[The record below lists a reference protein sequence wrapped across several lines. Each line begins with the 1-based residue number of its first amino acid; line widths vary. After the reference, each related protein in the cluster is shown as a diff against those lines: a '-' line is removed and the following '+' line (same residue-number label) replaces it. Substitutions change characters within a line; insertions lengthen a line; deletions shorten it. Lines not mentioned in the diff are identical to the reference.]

1 MSRFLIVVPPLAGHV
16 NPTVAVGR
24 ELQRRGHEV
33 AWAGHPELVAALLP
47 ADCRLW
53 PAGADF
59 SAEDMAGA
67 RARWLNLRAF
77 AALAALWDEVLIPL
91 GAAMVDGVEAAV
103 DGYGPDVV
111 VADQQALAGAV
122 VARRRGLPWATS
134 ASTFA
139 ELTRPYASMPKVE
152 AWVAERLEAFQHSYG
167 VGGGDLRFSE
177 HLVISYTVPELAGP
191 VQVPCSPAFVGP
203 ALGERPPGPSFPWE
217 WLDPARRLVVVSLGT
232 HNQEAGPRF
241 YRVLVEAAG
250 SVLSGRLEGR
260 SVLSGR
266 LEGRSVLSG
275 RLEGRSVLSG
285 RLEGRP
291 GLQMVLVAP
300 PEMVGPVPGHIL
312 VRPSVPQLALLARCS
327 AVVTHGGVNTVNECL
342 VAGVPMVLAPIRDD
356 QPIVAGRVAAV
367 GAGIQVRFGRVQPA
381 EMAVA
386 LRSVLN
392 DPAYRAA
399 ARRMGASFALAGGAP
414 TAADLLEKL
423 T

>member
-33 AWAGHPELVAALLP
+33 AWAGHPELVAPLLP

-53 PAGADF
+53 PAGGDF

-103 DGYGPDVV
+103 DGHRPDVV

-152 AWVAERLEAFQHSYG
+152 AWVAERLEAFQHSFG
-167 VGGGDLRFSE
+167 AGGGDLRFSE
-177 HLVISYTVPELAGP
+177 HLALSYTVPELAGP

-203 ALGERPPGPSFPWE
+203 ALGERPPAPFFPWK
-217 WLDPARRLVVVSLGT
+217 WLDPARQLVVVSLGT
-232 HNQEAGPRF
+232 HNQEAGARF
-241 YRVLVEAAG
+241 YRVLAEAAG
-250 SVLSGRLEGR
+250 SVLH
-260 SVLSGR
+260 
-266 LEGRSVLSG
+266 
-275 RLEGRSVLSG
+275 
-285 RLEGRP
+285 GRP
-291 GLQMVLVAP
+291 VLQMVLVAP
-300 PEMVGPVPGHIL
+300 PEMVGPVPEHIL

-342 VAGVPMVLAPIRDD
+342 VEGVPMVLAPIRDD

-386 LRSVLN
+386 LRSVLK

-399 ARRMGASFALAGGAP
+399 ARRIGASFALAGGAL

>member
-33 AWAGHPELVAALLP
+33 AWAGHPELVAPLLP

-53 PAGADF
+53 PAGGDF
-59 SAEDMAGA
+59 SAADMAGA

-103 DGYGPDVV
+103 DGHRPDVV

-122 VARRRGLPWATS
+122 VARRHGLPWATS

-152 AWVAERLEAFQHSYG
+152 TWVAERLEAFQHSYG

-203 ALGERPPGPSFPWE
+203 ALGERPPSASFPWE
-217 WLDPARRLVVVSLGT
+217 WLDPATKLVVVSLGT
-232 HNQEAGPRF
+232 HNQEAGARF
-241 YRVLVEAAG
+241 YRVLVDAAG
-250 SVLSGRLEGR
+250 CVPSERVEGR
-260 SVLSGR
+260 CVP
-266 LEGRSVLSG
+266 
-275 RLEGRSVLSG
+275 SG

-300 PEMVGPVPGHIL
+300 PEMVGPVPEHIL

-342 VAGVPMVLAPIRDD
+342 VEGVPMVLAPIRDD

-367 GAGIQVRFGRVQPA
+367 GAGIQVRFGRVQPG

-399 ARRMGASFALAGGAP
+399 ARRIGASFALAGGAP

>member
-33 AWAGHPELVAALLP
+33 AWAGHPQLVAPLLP

-53 PAGADF
+53 PAGGNF
-59 SAEDMAGA
+59 SVADMAGA

-103 DGYGPDVV
+103 DGYRPDVV
-111 VADQQALAGAV
+111 VADQQALAGAA

-139 ELTRPYASMPKVE
+139 EFTRPYASMPKVE
-152 AWVAERLEAFQHSYG
+152 AWVADRLEAFQDSHG
-167 VGGGDLRFSE
+167 AAGGDLRFSE

-191 VQVPCSPAFVGP
+191 VEVPCSPAFVGP
-203 ALGERPPGPSFPWE
+203 ALGERPPAPFFPWK
-217 WLDPARRLVVVSLGT
+217 WLDPARQLVVVSLGT
-232 HNQEAGPRF
+232 HNQEAGARF
-241 YRVLVEAAG
+241 FRVLVDATG
-250 SVLSGRLEGR
+250 SALSGRT
-260 SVLSGR
+260 
-266 LEGRSVLSG
+266 
-275 RLEGRSVLSG
+275 
-285 RLEGRP
+285 
-291 GLQMVLVAP
+291 GLQVVLVAA
-300 PEMVGPVPGHIL
+300 PEMVGAVPEHIL

-342 VAGVPMVLAPIRDD
+342 VEGVPMVLAPIRDD

-367 GAGIQVRFGRVQPA
+367 GAGMQVRFGRVQPA

-386 LRSVLN
+386 LRSVLD

-399 ARRMGASFALAGGAP
+399 ARRIGASFALAGGAL

>member
-33 AWAGHPELVAALLP
+33 AWAGHPELVAPLLP

-53 PAGADF
+53 PAGGGF

-91 GAAMVDGVEAAV
+91 GAAMVGGVEAAV
-103 DGYGPDVV
+103 DAFGPDVV

-122 VARRRGLPWATS
+122 VARRRGLRWATS
-134 ASTFA
+134 ASTFT

-152 AWVAERLEAFQHSYG
+152 AWVEERLKSFQDSHG
-167 VGGGDLRFSE
+167 VGGGDLRFSD

-203 ALGERPPGPSFPWE
+203 ALGDRPPAAPFPWD
-217 WLDPARRLVVVSLGT
+217 WLDPARQLVVVSLGT
-232 HNQEAGPRF
+232 HNQEAGARL

-250 SVLSGRLEGR
+250 SILRGRSAPSGRLERR
-260 SVLSGR
+260 S
-266 LEGRSVLSG
+266 
-275 RLEGRSVLSG
+275 
-285 RLEGRP
+285 

-300 PEMVGPVPGHIL
+300 PAMVGPVPEHIL
-312 VRPSVPQLALLARCS
+312 VRPSVPQLELLARCS

-342 VAGVPMVLAPIRDD
+342 VEGVPMVLAPIRDD

-386 LRSVLN
+386 LRTVLD

-399 ARRMGASFALAGGAP
+399 ARRIGASFALAGGAP

>member
-1 MSRFLIVVPPLAGHV
+1 
-16 NPTVAVGR
+16 
-24 ELQRRGHEV
+24 
-33 AWAGHPELVAALLP
+33 
-47 ADCRLW
+47 
-53 PAGADF
+53 
-59 SAEDMAGA
+59 
-67 RARWLNLRAF
+67 
-77 AALAALWDEVLIPL
+77 
-91 GAAMVDGVEAAV
+91 
-103 DGYGPDVV
+103 VV

-122 VARRRGLPWATS
+122 VACRRGLPWATS

-191 VQVPCSPAFVGP
+191 VQVPRSPAFVGP
-203 ALGERPPGPSFPWE
+203 ALGERPPAASFPWE
-217 WLDPARRLVVVSLGT
+217 WLDPARKLVVVSLGT
-232 HNQEAGPRF
+232 HNQEAGARF
-241 YRVLVEAAG
+241 YRVLAEAAG
-250 SVLSGRLEGR
+250 SVLH
-260 SVLSGR
+260 
-266 LEGRSVLSG
+266 
-275 RLEGRSVLSG
+275 
-285 RLEGRP
+285 GRP
-291 GLQMVLVAP
+291 VLQMVLVAP
-300 PEMVGPVPGHIL
+300 PEMVGPVPEHIL

-342 VAGVPMVLAPIRDD
+342 VEGVPMVLAPIRDD

-367 GAGIQVRFGRVQPA
+367 GAGIQVRVGRVQPA

-386 LRSVLN
+386 LRSVLD

-399 ARRMGASFALAGGAP
+399 ARRIGASFALAGGAL

>member
-33 AWAGHPELVAALLP
+33 AWAGHPDLVAPLLP
-47 ADCRLW
+47 AGCRLW
-53 PAGADF
+53 PAGGDF

-203 ALGERPPGPSFPWE
+203 ALGERPPAAPFPWE
-217 WLDPARRLVVVSLGT
+217 WLDPARQLVVASLGT
-232 HNQEAGPRF
+232 HSQEAGARL
-241 YRVLVEAAG
+241 YRVLIDAAG
-250 SVLSGRLEGR
+250 SVLRGRLDGR
-260 SVLSGR
+260 PVLSGR
-266 LEGRSVLSG
+266 PE
-275 RLEGRSVLSG
+275 E
-285 RLEGRP
+285 RP
-291 GLQMVLVAP
+291 GLQMVLVA
-300 PEMVGPVPGHIL
+300 
-312 VRPSVPQLALLARCS
+312 
-327 AVVTHGGVNTVNECL
+327 
-342 VAGVPMVLAPIRDD
+342 
-356 QPIVAGRVAAV
+356 
-367 GAGIQVRFGRVQPA
+367 
-381 EMAVA
+381 
-386 LRSVLN
+386 
-392 DPAYRAA
+392 
-399 ARRMGASFALAGGAP
+399 
-414 TAADLLEKL
+414 
-423 T
+423 

>member
-33 AWAGHPELVAALLP
+33 AWAGHPELVAPLLP

-53 PAGADF
+53 PAGGDF

-103 DGYGPDVV
+103 DGYDPDVV

-217 WLDPARRLVVVSLGT
+217 WLDPARQLVVVSLGT
-232 HNQEAGPRF
+232 HNQEAGARF
-241 YRVLVEAAG
+241 YRVLVDAAG
-250 SVLSGRLEGR
+250 SIPSGRLEGR

-266 LEGRSVLSG
+266 LEGRP
-275 RLEGRSVLSG
+275 VLSG

-300 PEMVGPVPGHIL
+300 PELVGPVPGHIL

-356 QPIVAGRVAAV
+356 QPIIAGRVAAV
-367 GAGIQVRFGRVQPA
+367 AAGIQVRFGRVQPA
-381 EMAVA
+381 EMAAA
-386 LRSVLN
+386 LRSVLD

-399 ARRMGASFALAGGAP
+399 ARRMGASFALAGGAA

>member
-33 AWAGHPELVAALLP
+33 AWAGHPELVAPLLP

-53 PAGADF
+53 PAGGGF

-91 GAAMVDGVEAAV
+91 GAAMVGGVEAAV
-103 DGYGPDVV
+103 DAFGPDVV
-111 VADQQALAGAV
+111 VVDQQALAGAV
-122 VARRRGLPWATS
+122 VARRRGLRWATS
-134 ASTFA
+134 ASTFT

-152 AWVAERLEAFQHSYG
+152 AWVEERLKSFQDSHG
-167 VGGGDLRFSE
+167 VGGGDLRFSD

-203 ALGERPPGPSFPWE
+203 ALGDRPPAAPFPWD
-217 WLDPARRLVVVSLGT
+217 WLDPARQLVVVSLGT
-232 HNQEAGPRF
+232 HNQEAGARL

-250 SVLSGRLEGR
+250 SILRGRSAPSGRLERR
-260 SVLSGR
+260 S
-266 LEGRSVLSG
+266 
-275 RLEGRSVLSG
+275 
-285 RLEGRP
+285 

-300 PEMVGPVPGHIL
+300 PAMVGPVPEHIL
-312 VRPSVPQLALLARCS
+312 VRPSVPQLELLARCS

-342 VAGVPMVLAPIRDD
+342 WEGVPMVLAPIRDD

-386 LRSVLN
+386 LRTVLD

-399 ARRMGASFALAGGAP
+399 ARRIGASFALAGGAP

>member
-1 MSRFLIVVPPLAGHV
+1 MSRFLIVVPPLPGHV
-16 NPTVAVGR
+16 NPTVAVAR
-24 ELQRRGHEV
+24 ELQRRGHAV
-33 AWAGHPELVAALLP
+33 AWAGHPELVAPLLP

-53 PAGADF
+53 PAGGDF
-59 SAEDMAGA
+59 SAEDMAGT

-91 GAAMVDGVEAAV
+91 GAAMVDGVEAAI

-152 AWVAERLEAFQHSYG
+152 AWVAERLEAFQHSHG

-177 HLVISYTVPELAGP
+177 HLVISYTVAELAGP

-217 WLDPARRLVVVSLGT
+217 WLDAARQLVVVSLGT
-232 HNQEAGPRF
+232 HNQEAGARF

-250 SVLSGRLEGR
+250 SVLSGR
-260 SVLSGR
+260 S
-266 LEGRSVLSG
+266 
-275 RLEGRSVLSG
+275 
-285 RLEGRP
+285 

-300 PEMVGPVPGHIL
+300 PKMVGPVPGHVL

-342 VAGVPMVLAPIRDD
+342 VEGVPMVLAPIRDD

-381 EMAVA
+381 EMAVT

-399 ARRMGASFALAGGAP
+399 ARRMGAAFALAGGAP
-414 TAADLLEKL
+414 TAADFLEKL

>member
-33 AWAGHPELVAALLP
+33 AWAGHPELVAPLLP

-53 PAGADF
+53 PAGGGF

-91 GAAMVDGVEAAV
+91 GAAMVGGVEAAV
-103 DGYGPDVV
+103 DAFGPDVV

-122 VARRRGLPWATS
+122 VARRRGLRWATS
-134 ASTFA
+134 ASTFT

-152 AWVAERLEAFQHSYG
+152 AWVEERLKSFQDSHG
-167 VGGGDLRFSE
+167 VGGGDLRFSD

-203 ALGERPPGPSFPWE
+203 ALGDRPPAAPFPWD
-217 WLDPARRLVVVSLGT
+217 WLDPARQLVVVSLGT
-232 HNQEAGPRF
+232 HNQEAGARL

-250 SVLSGRLEGR
+250 SILRGRSAPSGRLERR
-260 SVLSGR
+260 S
-266 LEGRSVLSG
+266 
-275 RLEGRSVLSG
+275 
-285 RLEGRP
+285 

-300 PEMVGPVPGHIL
+300 PAMVGPVPEHIL
-312 VRPSVPQLALLARCS
+312 VRPSVPQLELLARCS

-342 VAGVPMVLAPIRDD
+342 WEGVPMVLAPIRDD

-386 LRSVLN
+386 LRTVLD

-399 ARRMGASFALAGGAP
+399 ARRIGASFALAGGAP

>member
-16 NPTVAVGR
+16 NPTIAVGR

-33 AWAGHPELVAALLP
+33 AWAGHPELVAPLLP

-53 PAGADF
+53 AAGGNF
-59 SAEDMAGA
+59 SVEDMAGA

-91 GAAMVDGVEAAV
+91 GAAMVEGVEAAV

-111 VADQQALAGAV
+111 IADQQALAGGA

-139 ELTRPYASMPKVE
+139 EFTRPYASMPRVE
-152 AWVAERLEAFQHSYG
+152 AWVAERLDTFQHSFG
-167 VGGGDLRFSE
+167 AGGGDLRFSE
-177 HLVISYTVPELAGP
+177 HLVLSYTVPELAGP

-203 ALGERPPGPSFPWE
+203 ALGERPPGAFFPWKR
-217 WLDPARRLVVVSLGT
+217 LDPGRQLVVVSLGT
-232 HNQEAGPRF
+232 HNQEAGGRF
-241 YRVLVEAAG
+241 YRVLVDAAG
-250 SVLSGRLEGR
+250 
-260 SVLSGR
+260 
-266 LEGRSVLSG
+266 
-275 RLEGRSVLSG
+275 
-285 RLEGRP
+285 P
-291 GLQMVLVAP
+291 DLQLVLVAS
-300 PEMVGPVPGHIL
+300 PETVGPVPEHFL
-312 VRPSVPQLALLARCS
+312 VRPSVPQLALLSRCS
-327 AVVTHGGVNTVNECL
+327 AMVTHGGVNTVNECL
-342 VAGVPMVLAPIRDD
+342 VEGVPMVLAPIRDD

-392 DPAYRAA
+392 DPAYRTA
-399 ARRMGASFALAGGAP
+399 ARRMGASFALAGGASA
-414 TAADLLEKL
+414 AADLLEKL

>member
-33 AWAGHPELVAALLP
+33 AWAGHPELVAPLLP
-47 ADCRLW
+47 ADCLLW
-53 PAGADF
+53 PAGGNF
-59 SAEDMAGA
+59 SVADMAGA

-111 VADQQALAGAV
+111 VTDQQALAGGV

-152 AWVAERLEAFQHSYG
+152 AWVAERLEAFQLGHG

-203 ALGERPPGPSFPWE
+203 ALGERAPAPSFPWE
-217 WLDPARRLVVVSLGT
+217 WLDPARQLVVVSLGT
-232 HNQEAGPRF
+232 HNQEAGPRL

-250 SVLSGRLEGR
+250 SVLRGG
-260 SVLSGR
+260 SVS
-266 LEGRSVLSG
+266 
-275 RLEGRSVLSG
+275 SG

-291 GLQMVLVAP
+291 GLQMVLAAP
-300 PEMVGPVPGHIL
+300 PELVGPVPGNVL

-342 VAGVPMVLAPIRDD
+342 VEGVPMVLAPIRDD

-386 LRSVLN
+386 LRSVLD

-399 ARRMGASFALAGGAP
+399 ARRIGASFALAGGAP